1 MKNTFMRVYACNCL
15 IAITGL
21 AGCGGGVTSPQ
32 SAKQHESIPAQAVN
46 DTSLGLI
53 RVRLQS
59 QTTLDG
65 KNTGDA
71 FEGWMMARGLD
82 ATKAIYFLDQL
93 KAAGFDTI
101 LAVIPGDERFL
112 EDLGFY
118 VGGSPDSDT
127 ESVEDILIKT
137 GGLFGATLTVEP
149 IGNGWFYIG
158 INGDGIIEGASNKDA
173 IAVSSLLQRIGDKP
187 AAAILSVS
195 RMGFAANRAIV
206 RTAEFAKEQLREAK
220 RRASLDE
227 MGMSPDQNTR
237 MEDDPNVEQLMEA
250 AQKLLP
256 KKDSRLVRRLRGIGN
271 SLLAAEAIAAI
282 VDNDAT
288 SKVLLVFRTEADATA
303 LTTAIEKMKKDMLLA
318 IQGSVEQ
325 NEITLDEAQIARN
338 SLDSLQFRQ
347 QGSTIALSETLAVP

>member
-1 MKNTFMRVYACNCL
+1 MRVCACNCL

-101 LAVIPGDERFL
+101 LAIIPGDERFL
-112 EDLGFY
+112 DDLGFY

-137 GGLFGATLTVEP
+137 GGLLGATLTVEP

-158 INGDGIIEGASNKDA
+158 MNGDGIIEGASNKDA
-173 IAVSSLLQRIGDKP
+173 IAISSLLQQIGDKP

-195 RMGFAANRAIV
+195 RMGFAANRAFV
-206 RTAEFAKEQLREAK
+206 RTTEFAKEQFREAK

-325 NEITLDEAQIARN
+325 NEITLDEAQTARS

-347 QGSTIALSETLAVP
+347 QGSAIALSETLAVP

>member
-1 MKNTFMRVYACNCL
+1 MRVYACNCL

-21 AGCGGGVTSPQ
+21 SGCGGGVTSPQ
-32 SAKQHESIPAQAVN
+32 SAKQHESIPAQSVN

-118 VGGSPDSDT
+118 VGGSPDSDK

-173 IAVSSLLQRIGDKP
+173 IAISSLLQQIGDKP

-195 RMGFAANRAIV
+195 RMGFAANRAFV
-206 RTAEFAKEQLREAK
+206 RTTEFAKEQFREAK

-325 NEITLDEAQIARN
+325 NEITLDEAQTARS

-347 QGSTIALSETLAVP
+347 QGSAIALSETLAVP

>member
-1 MKNTFMRVYACNCL
+1 M
-15 IAITGL
+15 
-21 AGCGGGVTSPQ
+21 
-32 SAKQHESIPAQAVN
+32 
-46 DTSLGLI
+46 
-53 RVRLQS
+53 
-59 QTTLDG
+59 
-65 KNTGDA
+65 
-71 FEGWMMARGLD
+71 
-82 ATKAIYFLDQL
+82 
-93 KAAGFDTI
+93 
-101 LAVIPGDERFL
+101 
-112 EDLGFY
+112 
-118 VGGSPDSDT
+118 
-127 ESVEDILIKT
+127 
-137 GGLFGATLTVEP
+137 
-149 IGNGWFYIG
+149 
-158 INGDGIIEGASNKDA
+158 NGDGIIEGASNKDA
-173 IAVSSLLQRIGDKP
+173 IAISSLLQQIGDKP

-195 RMGFAANRAIV
+195 RMGFAANRAFV
-206 RTAEFAKEQLREAK
+206 RTTEFAKEQFREAK

-325 NEITLDEAQIARN
+325 KEITLDEAQIARN

-347 QGSTIALSETLAVP
+347 QGSTIALYETLAAP

>member
-1 MKNTFMRVYACNCL
+1 MKNTFMRVCACNCL

-101 LAVIPGDERFL
+101 LAIIPGDERFL
-112 EDLGFY
+112 DDLGFY

-137 GGLFGATLTVEP
+137 GGLLGATLTVEP

-158 INGDGIIEGASNKDA
+158 MNGDGIIEGASNKDA
-173 IAVSSLLQRIGDKP
+173 IAISSLLQQIGDKP

-195 RMGFAANRAIV
+195 RMGFAANRAFV
-206 RTAEFAKEQLREAK
+206 RTTEFAKEQFREAK

-325 NEITLDEAQIARN
+325 NEITLDEAQTARS

-347 QGSTIALSETLAVP
+347 QGSAIALSETLAVP

>member
-1 MKNTFMRVYACNCL
+1 
-15 IAITGL
+15 
-21 AGCGGGVTSPQ
+21 
-32 SAKQHESIPAQAVN
+32 
-46 DTSLGLI
+46 
-53 RVRLQS
+53 
-59 QTTLDG
+59 
-65 KNTGDA
+65 
-71 FEGWMMARGLD
+71 
-82 ATKAIYFLDQL
+82 
-93 KAAGFDTI
+93 
-101 LAVIPGDERFL
+101 
-112 EDLGFY
+112 
-118 VGGSPDSDT
+118 
-127 ESVEDILIKT
+127 
-137 GGLFGATLTVEP
+137 
-149 IGNGWFYIG
+149 
-158 INGDGIIEGASNKDA
+158 
-173 IAVSSLLQRIGDKP
+173 
-187 AAAILSVS
+187 
-195 RMGFAANRAIV
+195 
-206 RTAEFAKEQLREAK
+206 
-220 RRASLDE
+220 

-325 NEITLDEAQIARN
+325 KEITLDEAQIARN